1 MAKTLILYYSR
12 RGENYVRGSIK
23 KLSVGNTEV
32 VVQAI
37 AKALG
42 ADVFQVETVKP
53 YAENYT
59 QCTEEAKQELREQ
72 ARPALKQML
81 TDVAGYD
88 RIIVA
93 GPCWWGTYPMALFTQ
108 LDALDLTGKTLF
120 PVMTHEGSGLGH
132 AEKDLHTYYP
142 QAKLGRG
149 LAIRGAD
156 VHASR
161 DAIENWLSR
170 NF

>member
-120 PVMTHEGSGLGH
+120 PVMTHEGSGLGTRGKRSPYVLSAGKAGKRPRH
-132 AEKDLHTYYP
+132 SRRRCPCIA
-142 QAKLGRG
+142 GRY
-149 LAIRGAD
+149 
-156 VHASR
+156 
-161 DAIENWLSR
+161 
-170 NF
+170 